1 MDIKLLLEYTKDLRV
16 LYVEDDDD
24 LRNSTAELFEN
35 YFKHIDTAVNGIE
48 GLVEYKRFANTK
60 DAYDLII
67 SDINMPGLNGI
78 DMSKEIRKNNPHIQI
93 LLITA
98 HNEIEYLQSAIEI
111 GIANFITKP
120 INMEKLNL
128 AIYQTCQSISDHKF
142 VIKHVDTMEKLALQL
157 EEQNSELQE
166 KNAELEKTLRMLDTM
181 VYKSKLA
188 QPKEENKIPAESV
201 DAIDLQIEQFIKDDL
216 CELKE
221 LHTEIDVAVIS
232 IINSNDVVP
241 IEKILSIS
249 EGFSRYASTL
259 AFYSF
264 FSELASAMNGF
275 AITLKD
281 NPVPEDK
288 EQVINTFMLLESFLF
303 VLKKWN
309 EDIESISEGEL
320 NFFDA
325 SIINDMKTI
334 TMMWTQADTDVEL
347 DEDEIEFF

>member
-1 MDIKLLLEYTKDLRV
+1 MDIALLLEYTKDLRV

-35 YFKHIDTAVNGIE
+35 YFMHVDTAINGIE
-48 GLVEYKRFANTK
+48 GLVEYKRYASSEE
-60 DAYDLII
+60 AYDLII

-78 DMSKEIRKNNPHIQI
+78 DMSKEIKKSDPHIQI

-98 HNEIEYLQSAIEI
+98 HNEVEYLQSAIEI
-111 GIANFITKP
+111 GVANFITKP
-120 INMEKLNL
+120 IDMEKLNH
-128 AIYQTCQSISDHKF
+128 AIYQICKSISDHKF
-142 VIKHVDTMEKLALQL
+142 VLKHVDTMEKLALRL

-181 VYKSKLA
+181 VYKTKISST
-188 QPKEENKIPAESV
+188 KEENKIPEDAV
-201 DAIDLQIEQFIKDDL
+201 DAMDLQIQQFINDDI

-221 LHTEIDVAVIS
+221 LHTEIDVAVIAV
-232 IINSNDVVP
+232 INSNEE
-241 IEKILSIS
+241 ISTEEIAYIS

-264 FSELASAMNGF
+264 FSELAKAMSVF
-275 AITLKD
+275 SITLKE
-281 NPVPEDK
+281 NPIPEDK

-309 EDIESISEGEL
+309 EDIEVANDGEL
-320 NFFDA
+320 NFLDA

-334 TMMWTQADTDVEL
+334 TMMWTLDNSEIEA